1 MLSTRPRGRPRRD
14 NGARPAAPAVP
25 PAPVV
30 WTPDQVLDPLSLDTH
45 LSQAVITMMRAD
57 RPTNSNNVKEP
68 KVKEFKDYCV
78 AIYPDGPMR
87 WSLWPKKV
95 YLYMFYQA
103 MRPLRKRGGKGGN
116 PAQGWDTAEYKAIL
130 GSYRSWME
138 NPTGPPVGPAKPMG
152 NSQFVHYMMGVKE
165 YWEDLCAQDFCRLGW
180 DLLWNLPLKNLHKY
194 VKGRKETVRRAN
206 YMEKLDHE
214 FAPYQAIADF
224 PKIEEA
230 FWEKGALNYRSAY
243 AYLRHRFCLLFSTS
257 GILRCE
263 SLYKA
268 ELSDFLGLSYKQE
281 TDVHA
286 FFMMI
291 MQISTGKFLLF
302 VIAMVFLTCI

>member
-14 NGARPAAPAVP
+14 NGARPVAAPVP
-25 PAPVV
+25 AAPVV

-45 LSQAVITMMRAD
+45 LSQAVITMTRQG
-57 RPTNSNNVKEP
+57 RPTNSINVKEP
-68 KVKEFKDYCV
+68 KVKEFKDYCLAV
-78 AIYPDGPMR
+78 YPDGPMR

-116 PAQGWDTAEYKAIL
+116 PGQGFDTAEYNAIL
-130 GSYRSWME
+130 QSYRTWMA

-152 NSQFVHYMMGVKE
+152 VSQFVHYMMGVKE
-165 YWEDLCAQDFCRLGW
+165 YWEDLCAQDFCRLSW

-268 ELSDFLGLSYKQE
+268 
-281 TDVHA
+281 
-286 FFMMI
+286 
-291 MQISTGKFLLF
+291 
-302 VIAMVFLTCI
+302 

>member
-1 MLSTRPRGRPRRD
+1 MLASRPRGRPRKD
-14 NGARPAAPAVP
+14 NGAGPVVAPVVARQG
-25 PAPVV
+25 PVV
-30 WTPDQVLDPLSLDTH
+30 WTCDQPHDPFPLDTH
-45 LSQAVITMMRAD
+45 LSQAVNSIMRAD
-57 RPTNSNNVKEP
+57 RPANSKTVKEP
-68 KVKEFKDYCV
+68 KLKEFKAYCV
-78 AIYPDGPMR
+78 AIYPDGPSR
-87 WSLWPKKV
+87 WSLWSKKI

-103 MRPLRKRGGKGGN
+103 MRPQRKRGGKGGN
-116 PAQGWDTAEYKAIL
+116 QGHGWDTAEYNHVL
-130 GSYRSWME
+130 QTYSSWMQ
-138 NPTGPPVGPAKPMG
+138 NPTGPPVGPAKPIG
-152 NSQFVHYMMGVKE
+152 ISQFVHYMMGVKE
-165 YWEDLCAQDFCRLGW
+165 YWEDLCARDYCKLSW
-180 DLLWNLPLKNLHKY
+180 DLLWTLPLKNLHKY
-194 VKGRKETVRRAN
+194 VKSRKESVRRAN

-230 FWEKGALNYRSAY
+230 FWEKGALNNRSAY

-286 FFMMI
+286 FYMMI
-291 MQISTGKFLLF
+291 MQISTGK
-302 VIAMVFLTCI
+302 LTVTPRWFF

>member
-1 MLSTRPRGRPRRD
+1 MLSTRPRGRPRTRD
-14 NGARPAAPAVP
+14 NGARPVVTTAVVP
-25 PAPVV
+25 LVPVV
-30 WTPDQVLDPLSLDTH
+30 WTPDQVLDPFSLDTH
-45 LSQAVITMMRAD
+45 LSQAVISIMRAD
-57 RPTNSNNVKEP
+57 RPVNSVNVKEP

-78 AIYPDGPMR
+78 ACYPEGPQR

-95 YLYMFYQA
+95 YLFMFYQA
-103 MRPLRKRGGKGGN
+103 MRPQRKRGGKGGN
-116 PAQGWDTAEYKAIL
+116 PGHGWDTAEYHAVL
-130 GSYRSWME
+130 ESYRVWMSS
-138 NPTGPPVGPAKPMG
+138 NPTEPPVGPEKPIG
-152 NSQFVHYMMGVKE
+152 ISQFVHYMLGIKE
-165 YWEDLCAQDFCRLGW
+165 YWEDLCHQDFCKLTW
-180 DLLWNLPLKNLHKY
+180 EQLWNLPLKNLQKY
-194 VKGRKETVRRAN
+194 VKNRKETVRRAN

-230 FWEKGALNYRSAY
+230 FWDKGGLNTRSAY

-281 TDVHA
+281 SDVHA

-291 MQISTGKFLLF
+291 MQISTGKF
-302 VIAMVFLTCI
+302 FL